1 MASMEQMKEF
11 LDSVEETCKENG
23 RIDSKEVRRLWEE
36 ITGDESIATGIGRMF
51 CAMRIFSRCAEGR
64 FVYYKLKDEKK

>member
-1 MASMEQMKEF
+1 MASIEQMKEF

-36 ITGDESIATGIGRMF
+36 ITGDGCIAISIGRML
-51 CAMRIFSRCAEGR
+51 CTMRIFTRCVEGL